1 METAKHFIYEKIMK
15 IYFFFFFE
23 NKRIY
28 CEKHKSF
35 FKRQKKQIW
44 IMEFRPNNIN
54 ILFVNRILKRIEIWL
69 VWLASIKKIKIHDL
83 KT

>member
-15 IYFFFFFE
+15 NLFIFFE

-54 ILFVNRILKRIEIWL
+54 ILFVNRILNRKEIWL